1 MPGRELVRGRVES
14 PGQATILAKTD
25 SLERS
30 QPIRREQE
38 IRPMLHWFRRL
49 LPREERFFDLFA
61 RHADTVVRGAEQL
74 CGMLEGGEAVQ
85 RHFPAVLAAEEEA
98 DAITREVVQAV
109 RRTFV
114 TPFDRG
120 DIQALIGRM
129 DDTID
134 QMKKAAK
141 AIVFFEMTALDGDY
155 RRMGDAILR
164 AAKLQREVLPLLA
177 RISPNAAR
185 ISLICEQIRQVEG
198 EADDIH
204 DSGVTELYR
213 QARPEEALRFIAAR
227 EVFDLLEK
235 VVDRFDDAA
244 NEIENIVV
252 EHV

>member
-1 MPGRELVRGRVES
+1 MF
-14 PGQATILAKTD
+14 A
-25 SLERS
+25 
-30 QPIRREQE
+30 
-38 IRPMLHWFRRL
+38 WFRRL
-49 LPREERFFDLFA
+49 LPREEKFFDLYA
-61 RHADTVVRGAEQL
+61 RHADVVVRGAEEL
-74 CGMLEGGEAVQ
+74 CGMMQGGEAVR
-85 RHFPAVLAAEEEA
+85 RHYPNVLAAEDEA

-141 AIVFFEMTALDGDY
+141 AIIQFEITEFDSDY

-164 AAKLQREVLPLLA
+164 SAHLLRDAVPLMA
-177 RISPNAAR
+177 RITPNAGR
-185 ISLICEQIRQVEG
+185 INELCEQIRRVEG

-204 DSGVTELYR
+204 DAGVTTLYHQCR
-213 QARPEEALRFIAAR
+213 HDALRFIAQR
-227 EVFDLLEK
+227 EVLDQLEK

-244 NEIENIVV
+244 NEIEGIVV